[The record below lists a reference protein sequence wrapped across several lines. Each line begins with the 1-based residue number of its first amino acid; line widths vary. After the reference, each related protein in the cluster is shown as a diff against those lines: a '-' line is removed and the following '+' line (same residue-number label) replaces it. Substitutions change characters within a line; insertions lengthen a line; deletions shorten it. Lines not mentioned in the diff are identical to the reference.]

1 MNKLIVTGNLVR
13 QTDITYTQSG
23 IQIGRNTIASNRQI
37 KRNGNAETKTCFIDF
52 VVFGKTAEVLK
63 DYTRKGSKILAEG
76 WLDYNTWTDKNGIN
90 RSKLILQI
98 ERIELLDTKK
108 DNNQQ
113 QTQSNQQPTQ
123 NAYPAQQQSYQT
135 QYQQYPIPNQQNNAP
150 YQQNNNPYPPQN
162 HNIRN

>member
-1 MNKLIVTGNLVR
+1 MNKLIITGNLVR

-23 IQIGRNTIASNRQI
+23 IQIGRNTIASNRHI
-37 KRNGNAETKTCFIDF
+37 KRNDKTEVRTCFIDF
-52 VVFGKTAEVLK
+52 VVFGKTTEVLK

-108 DNNQQ
+108 ENTQQ

-123 NAYPAQQQSYQT
+123 NAYKAQQQSYPI
-135 QYQQYPIPNQQNNAP
+135 QYQQNNAP
-150 YQQNNNPYPPQN
+150 YQQNNNPYPPQQQ
-162 HNIRN
+162 